1 MAKLTTTLTNMK
13 TFVFSFPAR
22 LKSFNENLDVKEA
35 LCGKTWEVV
44 NDEGVKPLII
54 FNADGTLLITL
65 NGKAIMSSWQY
76 IPADSSILIS
86 TDDETTMF
94 HPVFYDK
101 VIFALQQ
108 DGVERYLFMFDEA
121 MKPLFQEMTLS
132 ILESFFRE
140 RERRVEMEELKKQL
154 LEEEEEK
161 MRELLAVKGV
171 SS

>member
-1 MAKLTTTLTNMK
+1 MK
-13 TFVFSFPAR
+13 TYVFSFPAR

-44 NDEGVKPLII
+44 DDEGVEQLFF
-54 FNADGTLLITL
+54 FNADGVLLITL

-76 IPADSSILIS
+76 IPADFLILIT
-86 TDDETTMF
+86 TDNETTMF

-121 MKPLFQEMTLS
+121 MKPLFQEMTLT
-132 ILESFFRE
+132 ILESFFE
-140 RERRVEMEELKKQL
+140 EQERRVEMAELKKQL

-161 MRELLAVKGV
+161 MRDRKNF
-171 SS
+171 